1 MKIQDICKLIGLNL
15 GIVLVDAFCYTN
27 LIADDNESM
36 AVGWGIIA
44 VSVLGFCMG
53 NYKIISNM
61 QNQPEQQYGY
71 VLGEIDTAEEC
82 IDALS
87 MNKKSV
93 FSNATRT
100 AIDQVKT
107 LQRKK
112 KAMSEVLFQQCN
124 VRENEE
130 SGYEDVIQEA
140 EQLLYGNIR
149 HMLSRIS
156 IFDEQGY
163 QQLLQRG
170 SQGGT
175 RGASYIEQK
184 KLFEEHIRYVDQQ
197 VEKNDGILLEFDRLL
212 TEISKL
218 SDAQDDQVLENMKD
232 VVAGMKVL
240 NSNTDNELS
249 QLEKKY
255 Q

>member
-1 MKIQDICKLIGLNL
+1 M
-15 GIVLVDAFCYTN
+15 
-27 LIADDNESM
+27 
-36 AVGWGIIA
+36 
-44 VSVLGFCMG
+44 
-53 NYKIISNM
+53 
-61 QNQPEQQYGY
+61 
-71 VLGEIDTAEEC
+71 
-82 IDALS
+82 
-87 MNKKSV
+87 
-93 FSNATRT
+93 
-100 AIDQVKT
+100 
-107 LQRKK
+107 
-112 KAMSEVLFQQCN
+112 
-124 VRENEE
+124 
-130 SGYEDVIQEA
+130 
-140 EQLLYGNIR
+140 YGNIR

-232 VVAGMKVL
+232 VVAGMKAL